1 MKKNKESPI
10 ENYITIL
17 KWLSE
22 KDYIEDWE
30 LLLKEFMVEFIKDFN
45 GGWEEFEQEMFRE
58 RIINDEV

>member
-1 MKKNKESPI
+1 MNKDNKI

-17 KWLSE
+17 KWLNE

-30 LLLKEFMVEFIKDFN
+30 LLLKEFMVDIIKDFN

>member
-1 MKKNKESPI
+1 MNKDNKI

-30 LLLKEFMVEFIKDFN
+30 LLLKEFMVDIIKDFN
-45 GGWEEFEQEMFRE
+45 GGWKEFEQEMFRE